1 LYMQPEIEGI
11 EIWDFPLKL
20 IFAWQREWNGWI
32 GFLVVFL
39 HSWVATRLGLFHGF
53 IMSKASCGWR
63 ERVNT
68 RARERRWGRKVFA
81 SWFSLSGTKRMN
93 EWIAS
98 PSGHV
103 LLITHVGPTCLW
115 VSSLNWP
122 N

>member
-81 SWFSLSGTKRMN
+81 SWFSLSGTKKN
-93 EWIAS
+93 EWMNCFTKWSCAS
-98 PSGHV
+98 YN
-103 LLITHVGPTCLW
+103 TCGSHLPLGFF
-115 VSSLNWP
+115 S
-122 N
+122 

>member
-68 RARERRWGRKVFA
+68 RAGEKVRKEGVCFLI
-81 SWFSLSGTKRMN
+81 FFIRNEKN
-93 EWIAS
+93 EWMNCFTKWSCAS
-98 PSGHV
+98 YN
-103 LLITHVGPTCLW
+103 TCGSHLPLGFF
-115 VSSLNWP
+115 S
-122 N
+122 